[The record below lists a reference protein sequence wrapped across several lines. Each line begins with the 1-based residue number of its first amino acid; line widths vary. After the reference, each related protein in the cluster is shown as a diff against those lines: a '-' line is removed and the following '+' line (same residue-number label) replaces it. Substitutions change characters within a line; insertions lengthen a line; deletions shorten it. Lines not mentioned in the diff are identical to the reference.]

1 MNTCDLLE
9 FEAQSFKE
17 KLLIE
22 FSLDEIIKNER
33 KWIFDNLFL
42 LYNNENI
49 LDVRI
54 MVNPYLI
61 IKNLV
66 IEEEE
71 IDYVFLPKY
80 LGKAE
85 FFIYYSPLKNAD
97 KFLKSIKNYGE
108 ILSGVEL
115 INIICD
121 ANPSL
126 NNESLKIRLNNVFRK
141 FLSYQYL
148 VICESDNINEK

>member
-1 MNTCDLLE
+1 
-9 FEAQSFKE
+9 
-17 KLLIE
+17 
-22 FSLDEIIKNER
+22 
-33 KWIFDNLFL
+33 
-42 LYNNENI
+42 
-49 LDVRI
+49 